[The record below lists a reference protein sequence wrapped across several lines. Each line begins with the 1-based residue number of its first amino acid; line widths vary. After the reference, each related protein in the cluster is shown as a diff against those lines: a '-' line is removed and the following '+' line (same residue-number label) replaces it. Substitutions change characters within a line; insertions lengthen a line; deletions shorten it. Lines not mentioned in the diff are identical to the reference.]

1 MFPDQSI
8 TSVITD
14 LYLLSPLNSMM
25 RLIALLAGYHKNQ
38 QRFDN
43 CSNVRSSSVV
53 EFFLYTPPPKFK
65 AQLERGI
72 LKYNWIQM

>member
-1 MFPDQSI
+1 
-8 TSVITD
+8 
-14 LYLLSPLNSMM
+14 MM

-38 QRFDN
+38 KRFDN

-72 LKYNWIQM
+72 LKYN